1 MSWLLE
7 ETGKHT
13 QLDGQPSNSQKM
25 KKKKK
30 KKNNKE
36 GPNSSC
42 LFGALLWSGLVISVL
57 FEAHLNIA
65 RQPYENSI
73 ELGLTWEK

>member
-13 QLDGQPSNSQKM
+13 QLDGHVQPSNSQKM
-25 KKKKK
+25 KKNQ
-30 KKNNKE
+30 NNKE